1 MSKFKKFIFDKKNDV
16 EMEKVETGIN
26 MDKSAL
32 SGILIKSKSKKEEK
46 ANKSLKEKSFS
57 EKEVDKRSSISI
69 TPSIKTSK
77 EKELKKYNSEN
88 ISGYFTFN
96 NNKFKKIQINS
107 ELERFD
113 MKKYK
118 SNKIKNNNIIK
129 RVREFV
135 PAKEYL
141 DLLDEI
147 DDDEEENIELNHKI
161 GKDDLNK
168 KDNCSPNNSHN
179 SENQNLNNIED
190 INENK
195 PAKEIE
201 ELKETIKI
209 IDTKHDDNI
218 SELNNKIIDIYNIDT
233 NLNFTDKKDKNKKMN
248 VVLSHNNIFSN
259 NINLEKINFFRLSEI
274 IKENRDKKF
283 KKEYYA
289 NFSTYSTNVLFK
301 FGEYSCQQNNY
312 QDCILLLR
320 KPFLYVLNPNNS
332 PITEE
337 KIKFFNPDISLIHS
351 IENDNKEINK
361 NNYLLKNKFNLSSP
375 LLSLNFNL
383 LSCILL
389 INKQDVNEFQIMT
402 LGTKMKCSFIIKEKE
417 IFNKYIFLIQ
427 NLINNTDG
435 SQQNKLGLSLR
446 NDYFYKETYISPYD
460 FEKEAKSGDLLL
472 FRTIDTCAN
481 CQRLFTCDKYDHV
494 GIILNKNKKIY
505 IFESTSMGKCTPL
518 SWNSFKQLFFNLV
531 YYRISY
537 RKLNYE
543 CESFEKKS
551 DNLKNIE
558 KECIKLSDELKGKD
572 YYLSIPRF
580 ICCNSP
586 EDYEY
591 EKEWS
596 KAQGFCCSALVAAM
610 YLKLGIM
617 KITKSVHSVRPGD
630 FEQDRNRVIFE
641 EGYSLGPEKIIEF
654 SH

>member
-107 ELERFD
+107 EQERFD

-179 SENQNLNNIED
+179 SENKNLNNIED
-190 INENK
+190 INENE
-195 PAKEIE
+195 PAKKIE

-209 IDTKHDDNI
+209 IDTKNDDNI

-283 KKEYYA
+283 KKEYYV

-389 INKQDVNEFQIMT
+389 INKQDINEFQIMT

-481 CQRLFTCDKYDHV
+481 CQRMFTCDKYDHV

>member
-1 MSKFKKFIFDKKNDV
+1 M
-16 EMEKVETGIN
+16 
-26 MDKSAL
+26 
-32 SGILIKSKSKKEEK
+32 
-46 ANKSLKEKSFS
+46 
-57 EKEVDKRSSISI
+57 
-69 TPSIKTSK
+69 
-77 EKELKKYNSEN
+77 
-88 ISGYFTFN
+88 
-96 NNKFKKIQINS
+96 
-107 ELERFD
+107 
-113 MKKYK
+113 
-118 SNKIKNNNIIK
+118 
-129 RVREFV
+129 
-135 PAKEYL
+135 
-141 DLLDEI
+141 
-147 DDDEEENIELNHKI
+147 
-161 GKDDLNK
+161 
-168 KDNCSPNNSHN
+168 
-179 SENQNLNNIED
+179 
-190 INENK
+190 
-195 PAKEIE
+195 
-201 ELKETIKI
+201 KETIKI
-209 IDTKHDDNI
+209 IDTKNDDNI

-351 IENDNKEINK
+351 IENNNKEINK

-389 INKQDVNEFQIMT
+389 INKQDINEFQIMT

-481 CQRLFTCDKYDHV
+481 CQRMFTCDKYDHV

>member
-107 ELERFD
+107 EQERFD

-147 DDDEEENIELNHKI
+147 DDDEEENIEINHKI

-179 SENQNLNNIED
+179 SENKNLNNIED
-190 INENK
+190 INENE
-195 PAKEIE
+195 PAKKIE

-209 IDTKHDDNI
+209 IDTKNDDNI
-218 SELNNKIIDIYNIDT
+218 SELNNKIIDIYDIDT

-283 KKEYYA
+283 KKECYV

-389 INKQDVNEFQIMT
+389 INKQDINEFQIMT

>member
-107 ELERFD
+107 EQERFD

-147 DDDEEENIELNHKI
+147 DDDEEENIEINHKI

-179 SENQNLNNIED
+179 SENKNLNNIED
-190 INENK
+190 INENE
-195 PAKEIE
+195 PAKKIE

-209 IDTKHDDNI
+209 IDTKNDDNI

>member
-1 MSKFKKFIFDKKNDV
+1 
-16 EMEKVETGIN
+16 
-26 MDKSAL
+26 
-32 SGILIKSKSKKEEK
+32 
-46 ANKSLKEKSFS
+46 
-57 EKEVDKRSSISI
+57 
-69 TPSIKTSK
+69 
-77 EKELKKYNSEN
+77 
-88 ISGYFTFN
+88 
-96 NNKFKKIQINS
+96 
-107 ELERFD
+107 
-113 MKKYK
+113 
-118 SNKIKNNNIIK
+118 
-129 RVREFV
+129 
-135 PAKEYL
+135 
-141 DLLDEI
+141 
-147 DDDEEENIELNHKI
+147 
-161 GKDDLNK
+161 
-168 KDNCSPNNSHN
+168 
-179 SENQNLNNIED
+179 
-190 INENK
+190 
-195 PAKEIE
+195 
-201 ELKETIKI
+201 
-209 IDTKHDDNI
+209 
-218 SELNNKIIDIYNIDT
+218 
-233 NLNFTDKKDKNKKMN
+233 
-248 VVLSHNNIFSN
+248 
-259 NINLEKINFFRLSEI
+259 
-274 IKENRDKKF
+274 
-283 KKEYYA
+283 
-289 NFSTYSTNVLFK
+289 
-301 FGEYSCQQNNY
+301 
-312 QDCILLLR
+312 
-320 KPFLYVLNPNNS
+320 
-332 PITEE
+332 
-337 KIKFFNPDISLIHS
+337 
-351 IENDNKEINK
+351 
-361 NNYLLKNKFNLSSP
+361 
-375 LLSLNFNL
+375 
-383 LSCILL
+383 
-389 INKQDVNEFQIMT
+389 MT
-402 LGTKMKCSFIIKEKE
+402 LGTNMKCSFIIKEKE

-551 DNLKNIE
+551 ENLKNIE

-586 EDYEY
+586 EDYEH

-617 KITKSVHSVRPGD
+617 KIAKSVHSVRPGD

>member
-147 DDDEEENIELNHKI
+147 DDDEEENIEINHKI

-190 INENK
+190 INENE
-195 PAKEIE
+195 PAKKIE

-209 IDTKHDDNI
+209 IDTKNDDNI

-312 QDCILLLR
+312 QNCILLLR

-389 INKQDVNEFQIMT
+389 INKQDINEFQIMT